1 MLQKIKAT
9 ASYLKSNYNIT
20 SKIGIVLGS
29 GLGNFAENIKIIH
42 RIPYEK
48 IPNFPVST
56 VKGHGG
62 ELIYGTLNNIPVIL
76 QKGRF
81 HYYEGWSMNEVV
93 FPVRVMHFLG
103 VEYYM
108 VTNAAGGTNYN
119 FNVGDIM
126 MITDQ
131 INFFGANPLI
141 GKNIDELGPRFPDMS
156 NAYNESLCIK
166 AREIARKNQ
175 VPMQEGVYIG
185 GTGPSFETKA
195 EYRLFNMMG
204 ADAVG
209 MSTVP
214 EVIAANHMSMKVFGI
229 SVITNN
235 GLDIP
240 EEGNHHDDV
249 LDAASK
255 AEANLTTILTN
266 LILEIE

>member
-1 MLQKIKAT
+1 
-9 ASYLKSNYNIT
+9 
-20 SKIGIVLGS
+20 
-29 GLGNFAENIKIIH
+29 
-42 RIPYEK
+42 
-48 IPNFPVST
+48 
-56 VKGHGG
+56 
-62 ELIYGTLNNIPVIL
+62 
-76 QKGRF
+76 
-81 HYYEGWSMNEVV
+81 MNEVV

-185 GTGPSFETKA
+185 GTGPSFENKD
-195 EYRLFNMMG
+195 E
-204 ADAVG
+204 
-209 MSTVP
+209 
-214 EVIAANHMSMKVFGI
+214 
-229 SVITNN
+229 
-235 GLDIP
+235 
-240 EEGNHHDDV
+240 
-249 LDAASK
+249 
-255 AEANLTTILTN
+255 
-266 LILEIE
+266 